1 MGLDDMQN
9 MRDTQEEKEEGGTK
23 GEDWEEVSVLTF
35 LWYLNY
41 KFIYFYMSH
50 QPTWAQAILTN
61 RLAAAIT

>member
-35 LWYLNY
+35 L
-41 KFIYFYMSH
+41 
-50 QPTWAQAILTN
+50 
-61 RLAAAIT
+61 